1 MAVAWRSGNQQGVSR
16 LGTVSMG
23 GLYLKTPNPPS
34 TDSPLELL
42 IDVTSGVQVRARAV
56 VRNSQ
61 PGKGMGVKF
70 VHMGTED
77 RSRLNQF
84 LKAQLDA
91 GNIQEDLFAAASKEA
106 SSSREFSAGGSAPSS
121 STSEVGSASSYWHST
136 AEIPKAAPPTRT
148 AEAASTPNSTANEP
162 CGEQPKAEGNAN
174 AAKAE
179 PQKEEPKA
187 ESDEVTA
194 VEMERYLA
202 LAEKGNYYQLLG
214 ISSDAGSSD
223 VKKGFYA
230 LARKFHPDR
239 HMNRPEWVKP
249 LQQLMGAI
257 TVAHNT
263 LSDEKAR
270 GAYDRKLIQRKTE
283 AEATLEECEKLAV
296 NAIRDKNVE
305 GAIFWGR
312 KCVTFAPEVAK
323 YRFQLASHLALLPHY
338 HREAVEHFQKG
349 TELDPWNTA
358 GYLQFGELF
367 ELMKLPWRA
376 AALYSKV
383 LELDPGNAAARQR
396 LARAQGKEKKNKKPV
411 VARLFSRKD

>member
-1 MAVAWRSGNQQGVSR
+1 
-16 LGTVSMG
+16 MG
-23 GLYLKTPNPPS
+23 GVYLKTPNPPAA
-34 TDSPLELL
+34 DSPLELL
-42 IDVTSGVQVRARAV
+42 IDVTSGVQVRARAI

-61 PGKGMGVKF
+61 AGKGMGVKF
-70 VHMGTED
+70 VHMGAED

-84 LKAQLDA
+84 LKSQLEA
-91 GNIQEDLFAAASKEA
+91 GNIQEDMYAAASKE
-106 SSSREFSAGGSAPSS
+106 SAGGGDVSS
-121 STSEVGSASSYWHST
+121 GNSTGSSPTSEVGSASSYWHST
-136 AEIPKAAPPTRT
+136 TETPKAAAPPKPV
-148 AEAASTPNSTANEP
+148 EAPKAAAPTPSDSSAA
-162 CGEQPKAEGNAN
+162 QPKGPDQ
-174 AAKAE
+174 E
-179 PQKEEPKA
+179 PLKSEPKKEEPKA

-202 LAEKGNYYQLLG
+202 LAEKGNHYQLLG
-214 ISSDAGSSD
+214 LSSDATSSE

-257 TVAHNT
+257 TVAHNV

-296 NAIRDKNVE
+296 NAVRDKNFE

-323 YRFQLASHLALLPHY
+323 YRFQLASHLALLPHH

-367 ELMKLPWRA
+367 EIMKLPWRA
-376 AALYSKV
+376 AALYSKI
-383 LELDPGNAAARQR
+383 LELDPGNAVARQR

>member
-23 GLYLKTPNPPS
+23 GLYLKTPNPPAA
-34 TDSPLELL
+34 DSPLELL
-42 IDVTSGVQVRARAV
+42 IDVTSGVQVRARAI

-70 VHMGTED
+70 VHMGADD

-84 LKAQLDA
+84 LKSQLEV
-91 GNIQEDLFAAASKEA
+91 GNVQEDSFAAASKE
-106 SSSREFSAGGSAPSS
+106 SAGGGDSSSNSSANS
-121 STSEVGSASSYWHST
+121 STSEVGSASAYWHST
-136 AEIPKAAPPTRT
+136 AEAPKAAEPLTTPESAKPPQPASHASPAESAKTG
-148 AEAASTPNSTANEP
+148 APEAAKSEP
-162 CGEQPKAEGNAN
+162 P
-174 AAKAE
+174 
-179 PQKEEPKA
+179 KEEPKA

-194 VEMERYLA
+194 VDMERYLA
-202 LAEKGNYYQLLG
+202 LAEKGNHYQLLG
-214 ISSDAGSSD
+214 ISSDAGSSE

-296 NAIRDKNVE
+296 NAIRDKNFE

-323 YRFQLASHLALLPHY
+323 YRFQLASHLALLPHH

-358 GYLQFGELF
+358 GHLQFGELF
-367 ELMKLPWRA
+367 EIMKLPWRA
-376 AALYSKV
+376 AALYSKI
-383 LELDPGNAAARQR
+383 LELDPGNMVARQR
-396 LARAQGKEKKNKKPV
+396 LARAQGKEKKDKKPV

>member
-1 MAVAWRSGNQQGVSR
+1 MAVAWRSGSQQGVSR

-23 GLYLKTPNPPS
+23 GLFLKTPNPPAA
-34 TDSPLELL
+34 DSPLELL
-42 IDVTSGVQVRARAV
+42 IDVTSGVQVRARAI

-61 PGKGMGVKF
+61 AGKGMGVKF
-70 VHMGTED
+70 VHMGAED

-84 LKAQLDA
+84 LKSQLEV
-91 GNIQEDLFAAASKEA
+91 GNVQEDPFAAAGQGTAGSGDF
-106 SSSREFSAGGSAPSS
+106 SPGTSAGSS
-121 STSEVGSASSYWHST
+121 PTSEAGSASSYWHST
-136 AEIPKAAPPTRT
+136 TETPKAAAPKP
-148 AEAASTPNSTANEP
+148 AET
-162 CGEQPKAEGNAN
+162 PKAPESRPSDPAVNQTKAEDAS

-187 ESDEVTA
+187 ESDDVTA

-202 LAEKGNYYQLLG
+202 LAEKGNHYQLLG

-257 TVAHNT
+257 TVAHNV

-296 NAIRDKNVE
+296 NAIRDKNFE

-323 YRFQLASHLALLPHY
+323 YRFQLASHLALLPHH

-349 TELDPWNTA
+349 AELDPWNTA

-367 ELMKLPWRA
+367 EIMKLPWRA
-376 AALYSKV
+376 AALYSKI
-383 LELDPGNAAARQR
+383 LELDPGNAVARQR